1 MARPRKFKR
10 VCCLPEVTLYGPLNK
25 EQFQHEDVCMTVEEY
40 EVIRMM
46 DYENHN
52 QEECAKAMG
61 VARSTVQRI
70 YDDARKKIADSIVNG
85 KSLKIQGG
93 DYKLCSEFGDDF
105 PCKRADCQRRKQR
118 MQEGNKQE
126 CNKQEEVK

>member
-10 VCCLPEVTLYGPLNK
+10 VCCLPEVTLFGPLNNN
-25 EQFQHEDVCMTVEEY
+25 ELQQEDVCMTVEEY

-46 DYENHN
+46 DYEGHN

-61 VARSTVQRI
+61 VARSTIQRI
-70 YDDARKKIADSIVNG
+70 YDDARKKIADSLING

-93 DYKLCSEFGDDF
+93 DYKLCSEFGEEF
-105 PCKRADCQRRKQR
+105 PCKRKGCHKRSQHL
-118 MQEGNKQE
+118 
-126 CNKQEEVK
+126 EE